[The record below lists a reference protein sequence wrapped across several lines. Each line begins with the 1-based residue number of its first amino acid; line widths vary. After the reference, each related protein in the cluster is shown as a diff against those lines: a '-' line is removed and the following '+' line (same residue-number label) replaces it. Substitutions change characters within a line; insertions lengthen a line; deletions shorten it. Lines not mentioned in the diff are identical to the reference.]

1 MMSLRGV
8 FFLIF
13 VFILFFVF
21 FLRCSLSVVFLF
33 FSLPLFFLSE

>member
-1 MMSLRGV
+1 MMSMGV

-33 FSLPLFFLSE
+33 FSPFFLSE